1 MIELFGLLLPP
12 LIDLINKKI
21 NLEYIRF
28 WTSVIVCGIVG
39 YVLCY
44 IQTDGFDGF
53 YKMTQYADSISKS
66 IIMTFGLA
74 QLSFGAYWKETKA
87 HKALRGD

>member
-12 LIDLINKKI
+12 LIDVVNKKVS
-21 NLEYIRF
+21 LEYLRF
-28 WTSVIVCGIVG
+28 WISVIVCSIVG

-44 IQTDGFDGF
+44 IQTDGFEGF
-53 YKMTQYADSISKS
+53 YKMTQYGDAISKS

-74 QLSFGAYWKETKA
+74 QLSFGAYWKETNA
-87 HKALRGD
+87 HKLLK